1 MCDALG
7 VRGSAPGV
15 GEGNSGAR
23 LAGVDLRRPA
33 LCYWLL
39 IDCGGARRRDLGDRL
54 VVSRRHP
61 PSEIGRF
68 AAIAGT
74 AGAVIIGSSIYSH
87 RLGETERNP
96 WAAHLCYLTAGILAL
111 PPNLLVLLL
120 FGPALHCLLAQRPE
134 NHRWIFTLSATTL
147 AVFATRYLLGWTNPH
162 ASLMFMVLGAAVL
175 LVLRAGLIALGPEAA
190 PPLRHLRTERRRT
203 HRRRTRRGG
212 VSIGGLM
219 GCVAESNA
227 IHALIAGPPLALLE
241 RAAQLP
247 QWRRSAQR
255 DAKTGLANAV
265 HWDSR
270 ARYELDKGG
279 TRTRPMAVM
288 LLDLDHFKRV
298 NDEVGHL
305 AGDAA
310 LAAIS
315 LLLRGTVRRGDLV
328 GRFGGEEFV
337 VLLPEATPDEA
348 ESVAERVRKAVAALR
363 VPTMGTD
370 GKPHELRGLTVSIGV
385 STTIRFGYELPDLLV
400 AADAALLAAKAYGR
414 NLVSMA

>member
-1 MCDALG
+1 MRDWP
-7 VRGSAPGV
+7 VWT
-15 GEGNSGAR
+15 
-23 LAGVDLRRPA
+23 LRQPA
-33 LCYWLL
+33 LYYWLF
-39 IDCGGARRRDLGDRL
+39 IDIAALATVTCAI
-54 VVSRRHP
+54 VSSETP
-61 PSEIGRF
+61 SPSEIARF

-74 AGAVIIGSSIYSH
+74 AGAVIIGSTIYSH

-134 NHRWIFTLSATTL
+134 THRWLFTLSATTL
-147 AVFATRYLLGWTNPH
+147 AVFTTRYVLGWADPH
-162 ASLMFMVLGAAVL
+162 ANIVILTLAATLL
-175 LVLRAGLIALGPEAA
+175 LVLRAALIALGLK
-190 PPLRHLRTERRRT
+190 LRSPSATFEENVGEPIDAIL
-203 HRRRTRRGG
+203 GVVA

-227 IHALIAGPPLALLE
+227 VHVLIAGPSLALLE

-265 HWDSR
+265 HWDTR
-270 ARYELDKGG
+270 ARYELAKGAG
-279 TRTRPMAVM
+279 RTRPMAVM

-337 VLLPEATPDEA
+337 VLLPEATPHEA
-348 ESVAERVRKAVAALR
+348 EYVAERVRKAVAALR
-363 VPTMGTD
+363 VPTMATD
-370 GKPHELRGLTVSIGV
+370 GKPHELHGLTVSIGV
-385 STTIRFGYELPDLLV
+385 STTTRFGYELPDLLV

>member
-1 MCDALG
+1 MQ
-7 VRGSAPGV
+7 VRDWPV
-15 GEGNSGAR
+15 WT
-23 LAGVDLRRPA
+23 LRRPA
-33 LCYWLL
+33 LYYWLF
-39 IDCGGARRRDLGDRL
+39 IDMAALAT
-54 VVSRRHP
+54 VTYAIVSSETP
-61 PSEIGRF
+61 SPSEIARF

-74 AGAVIIGSSIYSH
+74 AGAVIIGTTIYSH

-111 PPNLLVLLL
+111 PPNLMVLLL

-134 NHRWIFTLSATTL
+134 THRWLFTLSATTL
-147 AVFATRYLLGWTNPH
+147 AVFATRYVLGWADPHTN
-162 ASLMFMVLGAAVL
+162 LVILTLAAALL
-175 LVLRAGLIALGPEAA
+175 LVLRAGLIALGLK
-190 PPLRHLRTERRRT
+190 LRRPSATFEENVGEPIDAIL
-203 HRRRTRRGG
+203 GIVA

-227 IHALIAGPPLALLE
+227 VHVLIAGPSLALLE

-265 HWDSR
+265 HWDAR
-270 ARYELDKGG
+270 ARYELNKGAS
-279 TRTRPMAVM
+279 RTRPMAVM

-337 VLLPEATPDEA
+337 VLLPEATSDEA
-348 ESVAERVRKAVAALR
+348 EYVAERVRKAVEALR
-363 VPTMGTD
+363 VPTMATD
-370 GKPHELRGLTVSIGV
+370 GKPHELHGLTVSIGV
-385 STTIRFGYELPDLLV
+385 STTTRFGYELPDLLV

>member
-1 MCDALG
+1 MRDWPMWTL
-7 VRGSAPGV
+7 
-15 GEGNSGAR
+15 R
-23 LAGVDLRRPA
+23 LPA
-33 LCYWLL
+33 LTYWLL
-39 IDCGGARRRDLGDRL
+39 VDVAALATVTWAIISSETPA
-54 VVSRRHP
+54 

-96 WAAHLCYLTAGILAL
+96 WAAHLSYLTAGVLAL

-134 NHRWIFTLSATTL
+134 TYRWLFTLSATAL
-147 AVFATRYLLGWTNPH
+147 AVFGTRYLLGWTDPKT
-162 ASLMFMVLGAAVL
+162 SLLMMVVGAAVL
-175 LVLRAGLIALGPEAA
+175 LSVRAGLIAFGLK
-190 PPLRHLRTERRRT
+190 LRTPSATFEENV
-203 HRRRTRRGG
+203 GEPIDAILG
-212 VSIGGLM
+212 VVAVSIGGLM
-219 GCVAESNA
+219 GFVALTNA
-227 IHALIAGPPLALLE
+227 VHALIAGPSLALLE

-265 HWDSR
+265 HWDSK
-270 ARYELDKGG
+270 ARSELAKGAP
-279 TRTRPMAVM
+279 RIRPMAVM
-288 LLDLDHFKRV
+288 LMDLDHFKRV

-315 LLLRGTVRRGDLV
+315 LLLRSTLRRDDLV

-337 VLLPEATPDEA
+337 VLLPDASPEVA
-348 ESVAERVRKAVAALR
+348 ENVAERVRQAVADLT
-363 VPTMGTD
+363 VPTMATD

-385 STTIRFGYELPDLLV
+385 ATTTRFGYELPDLLV

>member
-1 MCDALG
+1 MR
-7 VRGSAPGV
+7 VRDWP
-15 GEGNSGAR
+15 
-23 LAGVDLRRPA
+23 LWTLRRPA

-39 IDCGGARRRDLGDRL
+39 IDAAAFAT
-54 VVSRRHP
+54 VTYAIVSSETP
-61 PSEIGRF
+61 SPSEIARF

-74 AGAVIIGSSIYSH
+74 AGAVVIGSSIYSH

-96 WAAHLCYLTAGILAL
+96 WAAHLSYLTAGIIAL
-111 PPNLLVLLL
+111 PPNLMVLLL
-120 FGPALHCLLAQRPE
+120 FGPTLHCLLAQRPE
-134 NHRWIFTLSATTL
+134 THRWLFTLSATTL
-147 AVFATRYLLGWTNPH
+147 AVFATRYLLGWVDPRANLLIMTLG
-162 ASLMFMVLGAAVL
+162 ASALLILRAALIAFGLKLRRPDATFEENVGEPIDAVLGVVA
-175 LVLRAGLIALGPEAA
+175 
-190 PPLRHLRTERRRT
+190 
-203 HRRRTRRGG
+203 

-227 IHALIAGPPLALLE
+227 VHALIAGPSLALLE

-270 ARYELDKGG
+270 ARYELTKGAA
-279 TRTRPMAVM
+279 RIRPMAVM
-288 LLDLDHFKRV
+288 LLDLDHFKKV

-348 ESVAERVRKAVAALR
+348 EVVAERVRKAVAALR
-363 VPTMGTD
+363 VPTMATNGQ
-370 GKPHELRGLTVSIGV
+370 PHELHGLTVSIGV
-385 STTIRFGYELPDLLV
+385 STTTRFGYELPDLLV

>member
-1 MCDALG
+1 MRDWPVWTLRRSALG
-7 VRGSAPGV
+7 
-15 GEGNSGAR
+15 
-23 LAGVDLRRPA
+23 
-33 LCYWLL
+33 YWLL
-39 IDCGGARRRDLGDRL
+39 IDVAALAT
-54 VVSRRHP
+54 VTYAIVSSETP
-61 PSEIGRF
+61 SPSEIARF

-74 AGAVIIGSSIYSH
+74 AGAVIIGSTIYSH

-134 NHRWIFTLSATTL
+134 THRWLFTLSATAL
-147 AVFATRYLLGWTNPH
+147 AVFTTRYVLGWADPH
-162 ASLMFMVLGAAVL
+162 ANLLVLTLAAALL
-175 LVLRAGLIALGPEAA
+175 LVLRAGLIALGLK
-190 PPLRHLRTERRRT
+190 LRSPSATFEENVGEPIDAIL
-203 HRRRTRRGG
+203 GVVA

-227 IHALIAGPPLALLE
+227 VHVLIAGPSLALLE

-270 ARYELDKGG
+270 ARYELAKGAS
-279 TRTRPMAVM
+279 RIRPMAVM
-288 LLDLDHFKRV
+288 LLDLDHFKKV

-348 ESVAERVRKAVAALR
+348 EYVAERVRKAVAALR
-363 VPTMGTD
+363 VPTMATD
-370 GKPHELRGLTVSIGV
+370 GKPHELHGLTVSIGV
-385 STTIRFGYELPDLLV
+385 STTTRFGYELPDLLV

>member
-1 MCDALG
+1 MRDWP
-7 VRGSAPGV
+7 VWT
-15 GEGNSGAR
+15 
-23 LAGVDLRRPA
+23 LRRPA
-33 LCYWLL
+33 LCYW
-39 IDCGGARRRDLGDRL
+39 IL
-54 VVSRRHP
+54 VDVAALATVTWTIISTETP
-61 PSEIGRF
+61 SPSEVGRF
-68 AAIAGT
+68 VAIAGT

-96 WAAHLCYLTAGILAL
+96 WAAHLSYLTAGILAL

-134 NHRWIFTLSATTL
+134 THRWLFTLSATAL
-147 AVFATRYLLGWTNPH
+147 AVFATRYLLGWSDPEANLL
-162 ASLMFMVLGAAVL
+162 LMVAGATVL
-175 LVLRAGLIALGPEAA
+175 LALRAGLIAFGLK
-190 PPLRHLRTERRRT
+190 LRTPSATFEENV
-203 HRRRTRRGG
+203 GEPIDVILG
-212 VSIGGLM
+212 VVAVSIGGLM
-219 GCVAESNA
+219 GCVAQTNA
-227 IHALIAGPPLALLE
+227 VHALIAGPSLALLE

-270 ARYELDKGG
+270 ARYELTKGADRE
-279 TRTRPMAVM
+279 RTMAVM
-288 LLDLDHFKRV
+288 LMDLDHFKRV

-315 LLLRGTVRRGDLV
+315 LLLRSTVRRGDLV

-337 VLLPEATPDEA
+337 VLLPDATPEEA
-348 ESVAERVRKAVAALR
+348 ESVAERVRKAVAELT
-363 VPTMGTD
+363 VPTMATD
-370 GKPHELRGLTVSIGV
+370 GKPHELCGLTVSIGV
-385 STTIRFGYELPDLLV
+385 ATTGRFGYELPDLLV

>member
-1 MCDALG
+1 MQ
-7 VRGSAPGV
+7 VRDWP
-15 GEGNSGAR
+15 
-23 LAGVDLRRPA
+23 LWTLRRPA
-33 LCYWLL
+33 LCYWLF
-39 IDCGGARRRDLGDRL
+39 IDMVALAT
-54 VVSRRHP
+54 VVHAIVSSETP
-61 PSEIGRF
+61 SPSEIARF

-134 NHRWIFTLSATTL
+134 THRWLFTLSATAL
-147 AVFATRYLLGWTNPH
+147 AVFGTRYALGWVDPH
-162 ASLMFMVLGAAVL
+162 ANLLVLTLGAAL
-175 LVLRAGLIALGPEAA
+175 LLILRAGLISFGLKLRSPSATFEENVGEPIDAVLGIVA
-190 PPLRHLRTERRRT
+190 
-203 HRRRTRRGG
+203 

-219 GCVAESNA
+219 GCVAETNA

-270 ARYELDKGG
+270 ARYELTKGSG
-279 TRTRPMAVM
+279 RTRPMAVM
-288 LLDLDHFKRV
+288 LMDLDHFKRV

-363 VPTMGTD
+363 VPTMATN
-370 GKPHELRGLTVSIGV
+370 GKPHELHGLTVSIGV
-385 STTIRFGYELPDLLV
+385 STTTRFGYELPDLLV

>member
-1 MCDALG
+1 MQ
-7 VRGSAPGV
+7 VRDWPV
-15 GEGNSGAR
+15 WT
-23 LAGVDLRRPA
+23 LRRPA

-39 IDCGGARRRDLGDRL
+39 IDMAAFAT
-54 VVSRRHP
+54 VVYAIVSSETP
-61 PSEIGRF
+61 SPSEIARF

-120 FGPALHCLLAQRPE
+120 FGPALHSLLSPRPE
-134 NHRWIFTLSATTL
+134 THRWLFTLSATAL
-147 AVFATRYLLGWTNPH
+147 AVFTTRYVLGWADPH
-162 ASLMFMVLGAAVL
+162 ANLLILTLGAAL
-175 LVLRAGLIALGPEAA
+175 LLILRAGLISLGLK
-190 PPLRHLRTERRRT
+190 LRSPSATFEENVGEPIDAIL
-203 HRRRTRRGG
+203 GIVA

-219 GCVAESNA
+219 GCVAEANA

-270 ARYELDKGG
+270 ARYELTKGSG
-279 TRTRPMAVM
+279 RTRPMAVM

-348 ESVAERVRKAVAALR
+348 EYVAERVRKAVAALR
-363 VPTMGTD
+363 VPTMATD
-370 GKPHELRGLTVSIGV
+370 GKPHELHGLTVSIGV
-385 STTIRFGYELPDLLV
+385 STTTRFGYELPDLLV

>member
-1 MCDALG
+1 MRDWP
-7 VRGSAPGV
+7 VWT
-15 GEGNSGAR
+15 
-23 LAGVDLRRPA
+23 LRRPA
-33 LCYWLL
+33 LGYWML
-39 IDCGGARRRDLGDRL
+39 IDGSAFAVVTYVIVSSDR
-54 VVSRRHP
+54 
-61 PSEIGRF
+61 PSPSDVARF

-74 AGAVIIGSSIYSH
+74 AGAVIILSSIYSH
-87 RLGETERNP
+87 RIGETERNP
-96 WAAHLCYLTAGILAL
+96 WAAHLSYLTAGILAL

-120 FGPALHCLLAQRPE
+120 FGPALHCLLAPRPE
-134 NHRWIFTLSATTL
+134 THRWVFTLSATAL
-147 AVFATRYLLGWTNPH
+147 SVFATRYLLGWTDPRH
-162 ASLMFMVLGAAVL
+162 HLVHMVLAATFL
-175 LVLRAGLIALGPEAA
+175 LLLRAGLIALGMK
-190 PPLRHLRTERRRT
+190 LRSPSATFEENVGEPIDAVL
-203 HRRRTRRGG
+203 GIVA

-219 GCVAESNA
+219 GCVAEANA

-270 ARYELDKGG
+270 ARYELTKGSS
-279 TRTRPMAVM
+279 RTRPMAVM

>member
-1 MCDALG
+1 
-7 VRGSAPGV
+7 VRDWPV
-15 GEGNSGAR
+15 WT
-23 LAGVDLRRPA
+23 LRRPA
-33 LCYWLL
+33 LCYWLF
-39 IDCGGARRRDLGDRL
+39 IDAAALA
-54 VVSRRHP
+54 VVISVIISSQP
-61 PSEIGRF
+61 PSPSEIGRF

-74 AGAVIIGSSIYSH
+74 AGAVIIGSSIYNH

-134 NHRWIFTLSATTL
+134 NHRWIFTLSATAL

-162 ASLMFMVLGAAVL
+162 ASLLFMVVGAAVL
-175 LVLRAGLIALGPEAA
+175 LVLRAGLIAIGLKLRRPSDTFEQNVGEPIDVVLGIVA
-190 PPLRHLRTERRRT
+190 
-203 HRRRTRRGG
+203 

-270 ARYELDKGG
+270 ARYELNKGG

-315 LLLRGTVRRGDLV
+315 LLLRGTVRHGDLV

-337 VLLPEATPDEA
+337 VLLPEASPDEA

-385 STTIRFGYELPDLLV
+385 STTTRFGYELPDLLV

>member
-1 MCDALG
+1 MQ
-7 VRGSAPGV
+7 VRHWPV
-15 GEGNSGAR
+15 WT
-23 LAGVDLRRPA
+23 LRRPA
-33 LCYWLL
+33 LCYWLF
-39 IDCGGARRRDLGDRL
+39 IDMVALAT
-54 VVSRRHP
+54 VVHAIVSSETP
-61 PSEIGRF
+61 SPSEIARF

-134 NHRWIFTLSATTL
+134 THRWLFTLSATAL
-147 AVFATRYLLGWTNPH
+147 AVFATRYVLGWADPH
-162 ASLMFMVLGAAVL
+162 ANLLVLTLGAAL
-175 LVLRAGLIALGPEAA
+175 LLILRAGLISFGLKLRSPSATFEENVGEPIDAVLGIVA
-190 PPLRHLRTERRRT
+190 
-203 HRRRTRRGG
+203 

-227 IHALIAGPPLALLE
+227 IHVLIAGPPLALLE

-270 ARYELDKGG
+270 ARYELTKGSG
-279 TRTRPMAVM
+279 RTRPMAVM

-348 ESVAERVRKAVAALR
+348 EFVAERVRKAVAALR
-363 VPTMGTD
+363 VPTMATD
-370 GKPHELRGLTVSIGV
+370 GKPRELHGLTVSIGV
-385 STTIRFGYELPDLLV
+385 STTTRFGYELPDLLV

>member
-1 MCDALG
+1 MR
-7 VRGSAPGV
+7 VRDWP
-15 GEGNSGAR
+15 
-23 LAGVDLRRPA
+23 LWTLRRPA

-39 IDCGGARRRDLGDRL
+39 IDAAAFAT
-54 VVSRRHP
+54 VAYAIVSSETP
-61 PSEIGRF
+61 SPSEIARF

-96 WAAHLCYLTAGILAL
+96 WAAHLSYLTAGILAL
-111 PPNLLVLLL
+111 PPNLMVLLL

-134 NHRWIFTLSATTL
+134 THRWLFTLSATTL
-147 AVFATRYLLGWTNPH
+147 AVFSTRYLLGWVEPH
-162 ASLMFMVLGAAVL
+162 ANLVIMTLGASALLILRAALIAFGLKLRRPDATFEENVGEPIDAVLGVVA
-175 LVLRAGLIALGPEAA
+175 
-190 PPLRHLRTERRRT
+190 
-203 HRRRTRRGG
+203 

-227 IHALIAGPPLALLE
+227 VHALLAGPSLALLE

-265 HWDSR
+265 HWDSQ
-270 ARYELDKGG
+270 ARYELTKGSA
-279 TRTRPMAVM
+279 RARPMAVM

-315 LLLRGTVRRGDLV
+315 LLLSGTVRRGDLV

-337 VLLPEATPDEA
+337 VLLPEATADEA
-348 ESVAERVRKAVAALR
+348 EVVAERVRDAVENLR
-363 VPTMGTD
+363 VPTMATNGQ
-370 GKPHELRGLTVSIGV
+370 PHELHGLTVSIGV
-385 STTIRFGYELPDLLV
+385 STTTRFGYELPDLLV

>member
-1 MCDALG
+1 MR
-7 VRGSAPGV
+7 VRDWPV
-15 GEGNSGAR
+15 WT
-23 LAGVDLRRPA
+23 LRQPA
-33 LCYWLL
+33 LYYWLF
-39 IDCGGARRRDLGDRL
+39 IDIAALAT
-54 VVSRRHP
+54 VTYAIVSSETP
-61 PSEIGRF
+61 SPSEIARF

-74 AGAVIIGSSIYSH
+74 AGAVIIGSTIYSH

-134 NHRWIFTLSATTL
+134 THRWLFTLSATAL
-147 AVFATRYLLGWTNPH
+147 AVFTTRYVLGWADPH
-162 ASLMFMVLGAAVL
+162 ANIVILTLAATLL
-175 LVLRAGLIALGPEAA
+175 LVLRAALIALGLK
-190 PPLRHLRTERRRT
+190 LRSPSATFEENVGEPIDAIL
-203 HRRRTRRGG
+203 GVVA

-227 IHALIAGPPLALLE
+227 VHVLIAGPSLALLE

-265 HWDSR
+265 HWDTR
-270 ARYELDKGG
+270 ARYELTKGAS
-279 TRTRPMAVM
+279 RTRPMAVM

-348 ESVAERVRKAVAALR
+348 EFVAERVRKAVAALR
-363 VPTMGTD
+363 VPTMATD
-370 GKPHELRGLTVSIGV
+370 GKPHELHGLTVSIGV
-385 STTIRFGYELPDLLV
+385 STTTRFGYELPDLLV